1 MSGADRELS
10 KKMARSTSSP
20 EPTLYAISP
29 SDKPG
34 ALTVKSVWSGDGP
47 LASGFVHLF
56 QFAYAGTPYLLG
68 VNAKG
73 AATAYRLRSKAP
85 WIEPVKSAIDLG
97 GPCDIVQPF
106 AIGDKLHLIAYTEK
120 AGLLKF
126 FAIGDGL
133 TSSKTPFEYFR
144 HRQPGVTTGWTVL
157 QPLTYLNKNYYM
169 AYGFHTGSVELFSI
183 SVTASAAGGAPP
195 LDTENVW
202 SWVWAKGWTRFA
214 FFQFGGEN
222 FFLKTNTLKPNVNID
237 HLDSDPSIRSNEVG
251 TEMVLE
257 DAQKLDI
264 CRSFYQEGNAP
275 YFLTY
280 MKTGKTTFNRV
291 HGDCLGW
298 TTEARLTAVK
308 GASDIVTYR
317 IDDQSFALFY

>member
-1 MSGADRELS
+1 
-10 KKMARSTSSP
+10 MARTSSP

-29 SDKPG
+29 SDKHDV
-34 ALTVKSVWSGDGP
+34 LTVKSVWSGDEP
-47 LASGFVHLF
+47 LASGLAHLVPF
-56 QFAYAGTPYLLG
+56 TNQGTSYLLG

-73 AATAYRLRSKAP
+73 AASAYRLRNKAP

-106 AIGDKLHLIAYTEK
+106 AIGGRLHFIAYTAK

-133 TSSKTPFEYFR
+133 ASSKKPFEYFR

-157 QPLTYLNKNYYM
+157 QPVTHLNKNYYM
-169 AYGFHTGSVELFSI
+169 TYGFHTGAVELFSI
-183 SVTASAAGGAPP
+183 SVAATVAGDVPP

-214 FFQFGGEN
+214 FFQLGGEN

-237 HLDSDPSIRSNEVG
+237 HLDSDPNIRSNEVG
-251 TEMVLE
+251 TEMDLE
-257 DAQKLDI
+257 DAQQLDI
-264 CRSFYQEGNAP
+264 CSSFYQNGNTP
-275 YFLTY
+275 YFITY
-280 MKTGKTTFNRV
+280 MKNGKTTVNRV

-308 GASDIVTYR
+308 GASQIVTYG
-317 IDDQSFALFY
+317 IDGQTFALFY